1 MKRLLISAVL
11 GCVALVGTDLSV
23 YDGGIDLTA
32 DGEIQKVKTDAMYRG
47 TIESDALFTFNP
59 EPPCTH
65 DKLKAVSAGWPMSIV
80 HEGCPTEYNNRM
92 YVCKKCGARIF
103 IQQALELPSL
113 TK

>member
-23 YDGGIDLTA
+23 YDGGIDLT
-32 DGEIQKVKTDAMYRG
+32 TDAMYRG

-113 TK
+113 TR